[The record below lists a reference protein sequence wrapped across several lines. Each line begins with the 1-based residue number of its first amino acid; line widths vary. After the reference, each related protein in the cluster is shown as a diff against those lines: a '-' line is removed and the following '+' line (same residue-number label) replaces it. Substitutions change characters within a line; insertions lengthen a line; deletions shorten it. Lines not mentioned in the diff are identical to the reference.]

1 VAYSIDTSSLI
12 WAWRFAYP
20 RERFPSVW
28 AQIENLIRV
37 GDLKASP
44 MVLVELER
52 QEDDLHEWAAV
63 KPEMFIDLDEA
74 QQQEV
79 REIMVSH
86 AGILQPGE
94 DRVNADPFVIALAR
108 CRGLVVV
115 SEERRSGNLNTPK
128 IPNVCAARG
137 IRCVNLLGL
146 MTDLGWTF

>member
-1 VAYSIDTSSLI
+1 MAYSIDTSSLI

-20 RERFPSVW
+20 RQRFPSVW
-28 AQIENLIRV
+28 AQIENLIRS

-44 MVLVELER
+44 MVLTELER
-52 QEDDLHEWAAV
+52 QEDELHDWAAAQT
-63 KPEMFIDLDEA
+63 ELFIGLDEA

-79 REIMVSH
+79 REIMAAH
-86 AGILQPGE
+86 AGIVQPGE

-108 CRGLVVV
+108 CRGFVVV
-115 SEERRSGNLNTPK
+115 SEERRSGNPNTPK

-137 IRCVNLLGL
+137 VRCVNLLGL

>member
-1 VAYSIDTSSLI
+1 LAYSIDTSSLI

-20 RERFPSVW
+20 RDRFPSVW
-28 AQIENLIRV
+28 LRIEDLIRS

-52 QEDDLHEWAAV
+52 QDDDLHAWAAA
-63 KPEMFIDLDEA
+63 KIEMFVDLDDG

-79 REIMVSH
+79 RAIMAAH

-108 CRGLVVV
+108 CRGLAVV
-115 SEERRSGNLNTPK
+115 SEERRSGNPNTPK
-128 IPNVCAARG
+128 IPNVCVARG
-137 IRCVNLLGL
+137 VRCVNLLGL
-146 MTDLGWTF
+146 MADLGWTF

>member
-1 VAYSIDTSSLI
+1 MGYSIDTSSLI

-28 AQIENLIRV
+28 AQIENLIRT

-44 MVLVELER
+44 MVLEELER
-52 QEDDLHEWAAV
+52 QEDDLYAWAEA
-63 KPEMFIDLDEA
+63 KPQMFIDLDEP

-79 REIMVSH
+79 RAIMAAH
-86 AGILQPGE
+86 RGIVQTGE

-108 CRGLVVV
+108 CRGLTVV
-115 SEERRSGNLNTPK
+115 SEERRSGNPLTPK

-137 IRCVNLLGL
+137 VPCLNLLG
-146 MTDLGWTF
+146 MMGDLGWTF

>member
-1 VAYSIDTSSLI
+1 VTYSIDTSSLI

-28 AQIENLIRV
+28 AQIENLILSE
-37 GDLKASP
+37 DLKASP
-44 MVLVELER
+44 MVLIELER
-52 QEDDLHEWAAV
+52 QDDDLHAWAEA
-63 KPEMFIDLDEA
+63 KPQMFVDLDDP

-79 REIMVSH
+79 REIMETNT
-86 AGILQPGE
+86 GIVQPGE

-115 SEERRSGNLNTPK
+115 SEERRSGNPNTPK

-137 IRCVNLLGL
+137 VRCVNLLGL
-146 MTDLGWTF
+146 MADLGWTF

>member
-1 VAYSIDTSSLI
+1 VGYSIDTSSLI

-28 AQIENLIRV
+28 ARIENLIGT
-37 GDLKASP
+37 GDLRASP
-44 MVLVELER
+44 MVLLELQR
-52 QEDDLHEWAAV
+52 QDDDLYAWAAA

-79 REIMVSH
+79 REIMANHDGLVRP
-86 AGILQPGE
+86 AE

-108 CRGLVVV
+108 CRGLAVA
-115 SEERRSGNLNTPK
+115 SEERRSGNPDTPK

-146 MTDLGWTF
+146 MGDLGWTF

>member
-1 VAYSIDTSSLI
+1 MGYSIDTSSLI

-28 AQIENLIRV
+28 AHIENLVRS

-44 MVLVELER
+44 MVLAELER
-52 QEDDLHEWAAV
+52 QEDDLHTWAAA
-63 KPEMFIDLDEA
+63 KPEMFIDLDDA

-79 REIMVSH
+79 REIMAAH
-86 AGILQPGE
+86 AGIVQPGE

-108 CRGLVVV
+108 CRGLAVV
-115 SEERRSGNLNTPK
+115 SEERRSGNPNTPK

-137 IRCVNLLGL
+137 VRCVNLLGL
-146 MTDLGWTF
+146 MGDLGWRF

>member
-28 AQIENLIRV
+28 AQIESLIRS

-52 QEDDLHEWAAV
+52 QEDDLHAWAAAI
-63 KPEMFIDLDEA
+63 PEMFVDLDEA
-74 QQQEV
+74 QQREV
-79 REIMVSH
+79 REIM
-86 AGILQPGE
+86 AGHTGIVQPGE

-108 CRGLVVV
+108 CRGLAVV
-115 SEERRSGNLNTPK
+115 SEERRSGNPNTPK

-137 IRCVNLLGL
+137 VRCVNLIGL
-146 MTDLGWTF
+146 MTDRGWTF

>member
-20 RERFPSVW
+20 RQRFPSVW
-28 AQIENLIRV
+28 AQIENLIRS

-44 MVLVELER
+44 MVLTELER
-52 QEDDLHEWAAV
+52 QEDELHDWAAAQT
-63 KPEMFIDLDEA
+63 ELFIGLDEA

-79 REIMVSH
+79 REIMAAH
-86 AGILQPGE
+86 AGIVQPGE

-108 CRGLVVV
+108 CRGFVVV
-115 SEERRSGNLNTPK
+115 SEERRSGNPNTPK

-137 IRCVNLLGL
+137 VRCVNLLGL

>member
-1 VAYSIDTSSLI
+1 MAYSVDTSSLI

-28 AQIENLIRV
+28 ARIEDLIRE
-37 GDLKASP
+37 GGLKASP

-52 QEDDLHEWAAV
+52 QEDDLHAWAAT
-63 KPEMFIDLDEA
+63 KQEMFIELDDA

-79 REIMVSH
+79 RDTLAAH
-86 AGILQPGE
+86 TGIVQPGE

-108 CRGLVVV
+108 CRGFAVV
-115 SEERRSGNLNTPK
+115 SEERRSGNPNTPK

-137 IRCVNLLGL
+137 VRCVNLLGL
-146 MTDLGWTF
+146 MSDLGWTF

>member
-1 VAYSIDTSSLI
+1 MAYSIDTSSLI

-20 RERFPSVW
+20 RDRFPSVW
-28 AQIENLIRV
+28 MQIENLIRS

-44 MVLVELER
+44 MVLAELER
-52 QEDDLHEWAAV
+52 QDDDLHAWAAG
-63 KPEMFIDLDEA
+63 KIEMFVDLDDG

-79 REIMVSH
+79 RAIVAAH

-108 CRGLVVV
+108 RRGLTVV
-115 SEERRSGNLNTPK
+115 SEERRSGNPNTPK

-137 IRCVNLLGL
+137 VRCVNLLGL
-146 MTDLGWTF
+146 MADLGWTF

>member
-1 VAYSIDTSSLI
+1 MAYSIDTSSLI

-20 RERFPSVW
+20 RDRFPSVW
-28 AQIENLIRV
+28 LRIEDLIRS

-52 QEDDLHEWAAV
+52 QDDDLHAWAAA
-63 KPEMFIDLDEA
+63 KIEMFVDLDDG

-79 REIMVSH
+79 RAIMAAH

-108 CRGLVVV
+108 CRGLAVV
-115 SEERRSGNLNTPK
+115 SEERRSGNPNTPK
-128 IPNVCAARG
+128 IPNVCVARG
-137 IRCVNLLGL
+137 VRCVNLLGL
-146 MTDLGWTF
+146 MADLGWTF

>member
-1 VAYSIDTSSLI
+1 MAYSIDTSSLI

-20 RERFPSVW
+20 RDRFPSVW
-28 AQIENLIRV
+28 MQIENLIGS

-44 MVLVELER
+44 MVLAELER
-52 QEDDLHEWAAV
+52 QDDDLHAWAAAKIELFV
-63 KPEMFIDLDEA
+63 GLDDE

-79 REIMVSH
+79 RAIMAAH

-108 CRGLVVV
+108 RRGLTVV
-115 SEERRSGNLNTPK
+115 SEERRSGNPNTPR

-137 IRCVNLLGL
+137 VRCVNLLGL
-146 MTDLGWTF
+146 MADLGWTF

>member
-1 VAYSIDTSSLI
+1 M
-12 WAWRFAYP
+12 
-20 RERFPSVW
+20 
-28 AQIENLIRV
+28 
-37 GDLKASP
+37 KASP

-52 QEDDLHEWAAV
+52 QEDDLHVWAAA

-79 REIMVSH
+79 REIMISH
-86 AGILQPGE
+86 AGIVQPGE

-146 MTDLGWTF
+146 MTDLGW

>member
-1 VAYSIDTSSLI
+1 MAYSIDTSSLI

>member
-1 VAYSIDTSSLI
+1 VGYSIDTSSLI

-28 AQIENLIRV
+28 AQIENLIRT

-44 MVLVELER
+44 MVLEELER
-52 QEDDLHEWAAV
+52 QEDDLHAWAAA
-63 KPEMFIDLDEA
+63 KPEMFTDLDDA

-79 REIMVSH
+79 RAIMATHPGMV
-86 AGILQPGE
+86 QPGE

-108 CRGLVVV
+108 CRGLTVV
-115 SEERRSGNLNTPK
+115 SEERRSGNPNTPK

-137 IRCVNLLGL
+137 VPCVNLLG
-146 MTDLGWTF
+146 MMGDLGWRF

>member
-1 VAYSIDTSSLI
+1 MAYSIDTSSLI

-28 AQIENLIRV
+28 TQIENLIRA

-44 MVLVELER
+44 MVLAELQR
-52 QEDDLHEWAAV
+52 QDDDLHAWAAGKV
-63 KPEMFIDLDEA
+63 EMFVDLDDQ

-79 REIMVSH
+79 REIVAAHH
-86 AGILQPGE
+86 AIIRPDE

-108 CRGLVVV
+108 CRGMAVV
-115 SEERRSGNLNTPK
+115 SEERRSGNPNTPK

-137 IRCVNLLGL
+137 VRCVTLLGL
-146 MTDLGWTF
+146 MADLGWTF

>member
-28 AQIENLIRV
+28 ARIENLIRG

-44 MVLVELER
+44 MVLTELER
-52 QEDDLHEWAAV
+52 QDDDLHAWATA

-74 QQQEV
+74 RQQEV
-79 REIMVSH
+79 REIMAAH
-86 AGILQPGE
+86 AGIVQPGE
-94 DRVNADPFVIALAR
+94 DRVNAGPFVIALAH

-115 SEERRSGNLNTPK
+115 SEERRSGNPNTPR
-128 IPNVCAARG
+128 IPKTEAR
-137 IRCVNLLGL
+137 
-146 MTDLGWTF
+146 